1 MAIHTRI
8 QLMPAAMLIAAAVL
22 TPDFRAHAQPLAN
35 PSTDELVEQLK
46 APRTRSLNQKRNLVI
61 SKDGEPQ
68 AAASAAPTSGS
79 AAATPTAPA
88 TPNASAAASASA
100 TTPVTAEPR
109 ASVSLSIQFDFNS
122 AVLLPEGA
130 STLKRLAAAMQ
141 SEALRADRFLIEGH
155 TDAKGAKEFNQR
167 LSKNRAESVRRY
179 LIEQGVSDK
188 RLVAEGKGFSDLA
201 NKTDPLSA
209 ENRRVKVVNL
219 E

>member
-1 MAIHTRI
+1 MTTLTRMKS
-8 QLMPAAMLIAAAVL
+8 LFTVTVIAAAL
-22 TPDFRAHAQPLAN
+22 LAPDFRAYAQTLAN

-68 AAASAAPTSGS
+68 PAASVPAGGTA
-79 AAATPTAPA
+79 PTAPTA
-88 TPNASAAASASA
+88 PNASASASASA

-141 SEALRADRFLIEGH
+141 SESLRADRFLIEGH
-155 TDAKGAKEFNQR
+155 TDAKGAKDFNQR

>member
-1 MAIHTRI
+1 MTTLTRMKS
-8 QLMPAAMLIAAAVL
+8 LFAVTVIAAAL
-22 TPDFRAHAQPLAN
+22 LAPDFRAYAQTLAN

-68 AAASAAPTSGS
+68 PAASVPASGTAPTAS
-79 AAATPTAPA
+79 TA
-88 TPNASAAASASA
+88 PNASASASA
-100 TTPVTAEPR
+100 TTPVSAEPR

-141 SEALRADRFLIEGH
+141 SESLRADRFLIEGH
-155 TDAKGAKEFNQR
+155 TDAKGTKEFNQR

>member
-1 MAIHTRI
+1 MTTLTRMKS
-8 QLMPAAMLIAAAVL
+8 LFTVTVIAAAL
-22 TPDFRAHAQPLAN
+22 LAPDFRAYAQTLAN

-68 AAASAAPTSGS
+68 PAASVPAGGTA
-79 AAATPTAPA
+79 PTAPTA
-88 TPNASAAASASA
+88 PNASASASASASA

-141 SEALRADRFLIEGH
+141 SESLRADRFLIEGH
-155 TDAKGAKEFNQR
+155 TDAKGAKDFNQR

>member
-1 MAIHTRI
+1 MTTLTRMKS
-8 QLMPAAMLIAAAVL
+8 LFAVTVIAAAL
-22 TPDFRAHAQPLAN
+22 LAPDFRAYAQTLAN

-68 AAASAAPTSGS
+68 PAASVTASGTAPTAS
-79 AAATPTAPA
+79 TA
-88 TPNASAAASASA
+88 PNASASAST
-100 TTPVTAEPR
+100 TTPVSAEPR

-141 SEALRADRFLIEGH
+141 SESLRADRFLIEGH

-209 ENRRVKVVNL
+209 ENRRVKIVNL